1 MSIMASI
8 GKSGPTPDQ
17 TKRIAEL
24 MKLTKGA
31 KSVPNTKTVAAAEP
45 KEKSSFWSR
54 KKKAKKPTTPL
65 SPEEELKQLM
75 NIPNIKGRNHTIEEK
90 ARIKELMKQDAQK
103 QKQKRRRD
111 TEIRLAE
118 ERRV

>member
-1 MSIMASI
+1 
-8 GKSGPTPDQ
+8 
-17 TKRIAEL
+17 

-31 KSVPNTKTVAAAEP
+31 KSVPMTKTVAAAEP
-45 KEKSSFWSR
+45 KEKSGFWSR
-54 KKKAKKPTTPL
+54 NKKSKKPKTPL

-75 NIPNIKGRNHTIEEK
+75 NIKGRNPTIEES
-90 ARIKELMKQDAQK
+90 ARIRELMNQDAQK

-118 ERRV
+118 ERRAQEEIDRKKR